1 MSVLKFSILAKAE
14 CPTVVFA
21 LKTCYFV
28 QVQCLES
35 TSKMNVSLMSRRGAE
50 AFTAS
55 ESATSFAFHIEIDLL
70 FVWMA
75 SKMKEFALLILFA
88 ADRLDLLR
96 FGMDGIHAVGG
107 RPQ

>member
-1 MSVLKFSILAKAE
+1 
-14 CPTVVFA
+14 
-21 LKTCYFV
+21 
-28 QVQCLES
+28 
-35 TSKMNVSLMSRRGAE
+35 MSRRGAE

-107 RPQ
+107 RPPWKWIFCLIFESKQTAGAAADSPASSNL